1 METACNNTVVTASL
15 CLRSQTA
22 GNAAMACNKTACI
35 RHLTTQKDISTASM
49 VDVYSILS
57 TSHLRCDKRIY
68 KWTPDQIL
76 IHIWTPSWSCNHLNV
91 QLKTQLGVVQLQPVC
106 VPTQHLPIELE
117 LLRLLGGLLPCLGF
131 CAQHCRQAHT
141 DIMGC

>member
-1 METACNNTVVTASL
+1 MQQHSRHGISL
-15 CLRSQTA
+15 SQVA
-22 GNAAMACNKTACI
+22 DCRQCGNGLQQNSLHQALDK
-35 RHLTTQKDISTASM
+35 TQKDIFTASM
-49 VDVYSILS
+49 VDVDSILS
-57 TSHLRCDKRIY
+57 TSHLMCDKRIY
-68 KWTPDQIL
+68 KWTRDQIL

-106 VPTQHLPIELE
+106 APTQHLPVELE
-117 LLRLLGGLLPCLGF
+117 LLRLLGALLPCLGF